1 MIPFFQ
7 PRSDLPISA
16 DSTGRYLPWLVAI
29 MVFLAVLA
37 LAAALAIG
45 SVLDDWRRDVAGT
58 VTVQIVPVAGS
69 DAAAA
74 RAETDRRVEQTL
86 TILRQQSYI
95 VVARPLE
102 ESQLVGLLEPW
113 LGSSD
118 LVRDLPLPR
127 LIDVQIADGARPD
140 LAALGR
146 ALRDTVPGA
155 TLDDHQ
161 VWLASIISLAE
172 GLSLLGMLVVGLVA
186 AALAATVIHATR
198 LGLEVHRSQIEVL
211 HLIGAHDRYIAQ
223 QFAARMV
230 GWTLEG
236 GLIGLVVAIPALMGI
251 AWLSKDLDQGFL
263 PPFHLGFLGWIS
275 LALVPASAAL
285 LALVTARVTVRRS
298 LRRML

>member
-16 DSTGRYLPWLVAI
+16 DSTGRYLPLLVAV

-37 LAAALAIG
+37 LAAALAVG
-45 SVLDDWRRDVAGT
+45 GVLDDWRQDVAGT
-58 VTVQIVPVAGS
+58 VTVQIVPASGPDPV
-69 DAAAA
+69 AA
-74 RAETDRRVEQTL
+74 RAETDRRVEQVL
-86 TILRQQSYI
+86 AVLRAQSFI

-102 ESQLVGLLEPW
+102 EAQLVGLLEPW

-127 LIDVQIADGARPD
+127 LIDVQVAEGARPD
-140 LAALGR
+140 LAGLAR
-146 ALRDTVPGA
+146 QLREEVPGA
-155 TLDDHQ
+155 ALDDHQ
-161 VWLASIISLAE
+161 VWLSGIIDLAE
-172 GLSLLGMLVVGLVA
+172 GFSLLGIVVVGLVA

-198 LGLEVHRSQIEVL
+198 LGLEVHRDQIEVL

-236 GLIGLVVAIPALMGI
+236 GLVGLVLAMPTLMLV
-251 AWLSKDLDQGFL
+251 AWLAQDLEQGLL
-263 PPFHLGFLGWIS
+263 PPFSLGFWGWMA

-285 LALVTARVTVRRS
+285 LALVTARVTVRRT

>member
-1 MIPFFQ
+1 
-7 PRSDLPISA
+7 
-16 DSTGRYLPWLVAI
+16 
-29 MVFLAVLA
+29 
-37 LAAALAIG
+37 
-45 SVLDDWRRDVAGT
+45 
-58 VTVQIVPVAGS
+58 
-69 DAAAA
+69 
-74 RAETDRRVEQTL
+74 ETDRRVEQVL
-86 TILRQQSYI
+86 AVLRAQPFI

-102 ESQLVGLLEPW
+102 EAQLVGLLEPW

-127 LIDVQIADGARPD
+127 LIDVQVAEGARPD
-140 LAALGR
+140 LAGLAR
-146 ALRDTVPGA
+146 ALREEVPGA

-161 VWLASIISLAE
+161 VWLSGIIDLAE
-172 GLSLLGMLVVGLVA
+172 GFSLLGIVVVGLVA

-198 LGLEVHRSQIEVL
+198 LGLEVHRDQIEVL

-236 GLIGLVVAIPALMGI
+236 GLVGLVLAMPTLMLV
-251 AWLSKDLDQGFL
+251 AWLAQDLEQGLL
-263 PPFHLGFLGWIS
+263 PPFSLGFWGWMA

-285 LALVTARVTVRRS
+285 LALVTARVTVRRT

>member
-16 DSTGRYLPWLVAI
+16 DSTGRYLPLLVAV

-37 LAAALAIG
+37 LAAALAVG
-45 SVLDDWRRDVAGT
+45 GVLDDWRRDVAGT
-58 VTVQIVPVAGS
+58 VTVQIVPASGPDPV
-69 DAAAA
+69 AA
-74 RAETDRRVEQTL
+74 RTETDRRVEQVL
-86 TILRQQSYI
+86 AVLRAQPFI

-102 ESQLVGLLEPW
+102 EAQLVGLLEPW

-127 LIDVQIADGARPD
+127 LIDVQVAEGARPD
-140 LAALGR
+140 LAGLAR
-146 ALRDTVPGA
+146 QLRQDVPGA

-161 VWLASIISLAE
+161 VWLSGIIDLAE
-172 GLSLLGMLVVGLVA
+172 GFSLLGIVVVGLVA

-198 LGLEVHRSQIEVL
+198 LGLEVHRDQIEVL

-236 GLIGLVVAIPALMGI
+236 GLVGLVLAMPTLMLV
-251 AWLSKDLDQGFL
+251 AWLAQDLEQGLL
-263 PPFHLGFLGWIS
+263 PPFSLGFWGWMA

-285 LALVTARVTVRRS
+285 LALVTARVTVRRT

>member
-7 PRSDLPISA
+7 PRSDLPIGA

-58 VTVQIVPVAGS
+58 VTVQIVPVAGP

-74 RAETDRRVEQTL
+74 RVETDQRVEQTL
-86 TILRQQSYI
+86 AILRQQPFI
-95 VVARPLE
+95 VVARPLDDA
-102 ESQLVGLLEPW
+102 QLVGLLEPW

-127 LIDVQIADGARPD
+127 LIDVQIAEGARPD

-146 ALRDTVPGA
+146 TLREAVPGA

-161 VWLASIISLAE
+161 MWLASIISLAE
-172 GLSLLGMLVVGLVA
+172 GLTVLGMLVVGLVA

-236 GLIGLVVAIPALMGI
+236 GLIGLVVAIPALMLI

-263 PPFHLGFLGWIS
+263 PPFRLGFLGWIS

>member
-1 MIPFFQ
+1 MIPFLA

-16 DSTGRYLPWLVAI
+16 DSTGRYLPLLVAV

-37 LAAALAIG
+37 LAAALAVG
-45 SVLDDWRRDVAGT
+45 GVLDEWRRDVAGT
-58 VTVQIVPVAGS
+58 VTVQIVPATGADPV
-69 DAAAA
+69 AA
-74 RAETDRRVEQTL
+74 RTETDRRVEQAL
-86 TILRQQSYI
+86 AVLHEQPFI
-95 VVARPLE
+95 VVARPLGE
-102 ESQLVGLLEPW
+102 AQLVGLLEPW
-113 LGSSD
+113 LGSSE

-140 LAALGR
+140 LAALGQT
-146 ALRDTVPGA
+146 LRDSVPGA

-161 VWLASIISLAE
+161 VWLSGIIDLAE
-172 GLSLLGMLVVGLVA
+172 GFSVLGVLVVGLVA

-198 LGLEVHRSQIEVL
+198 LGLEVHRDQIEVL

-236 GLIGLVVAIPALMGI
+236 GLVGLVLAMPTLMAV
-251 AWLSKDLDQGFL
+251 AWLAEDLEQGFL
-263 PPFHLGFLGWIS
+263 PPFSLGFLGWMS

-285 LALVTARVTVRRS
+285 LALVTARVTVRRT